1 MYVIPN
7 TFSGFGSMTV
17 RNTNMVTMSSFVVM
31 IQCIFHEKRS
41 KENRNTII
49 YVIMKKTF
57 KHWIVNIP
65 FIFNIFKDFSSGSVW
80 ELYLLSVMI
89 LIALFCNLMSLCVLK
104 PHSKMLLLKCGAIS
118 ELYMISRVYF
128 GRKCFS
134 LFITPNVRD
143 ILFAILSI
151 YRSQFSVS
159 WIVIPRKTNC

>member
-1 MYVIPN
+1 M
-7 TFSGFGSMTV
+7 
-17 RNTNMVTMSSFVVM
+17 
-31 IQCIFHEKRS
+31 
-41 KENRNTII
+41 
-49 YVIMKKTF
+49 
-57 KHWIVNIP
+57 NIS
-65 FIFNIFKDFSSGSVW
+65 FIFNILRDFSSGSVW

-118 ELYMISRVYF
+118 ELYMLFRVYVKQTMLSPPQCYPPPRCM
-128 GRKCFS
+128 RKTDLVRSVSLTISCQVRRAVPLQSDSIRLHS

-159 WIVIPRKTNC
+159 